1 MPRYDVPK
9 AAPEPLRLVQLFVN
23 TADLEHGREWLGG
36 QAELDAWL
44 AEHGLG
50 PARLDEA
57 QALREALRSLLRRN
71 NGGPLDEVALAL
83 VNGVAPGVRLAADGT
98 VHLEPADDSLG
109 RIVALA
115 FEAMLAGDW
124 TRLKVCRSCS
134 WSFYDY
140 SKNRSAGWCSMQL
153 CGNRQKTR
161 AYRSRRAEHG
171 A

>member
-23 TADLEHGREWLGG
+23 TADLEHGREWLGSE
-36 QAELDAWL
+36 AELAAWL
-44 AEHGLG
+44 GEHGLG
-50 PARLDEA
+50 SARLGEA
-57 QALREALRSLLRRN
+57 HALREALRALLRRN
-71 NGGPLDEVALAL
+71 NGGPLDEDALQL
-83 VNGVAPGVRLAADGT
+83 VNRAAPSVQLGADGT
-98 VHLEPADDSLG
+98 VRLEPADDALG

-124 TRLKVCRSCS
+124 TRLKVCRKCS

-161 AYRSRRAEHG
+161 AYRSRRAEG
-171 A
+171 R